1 MNRSV
6 ANNTQ
11 YNASPDMAL
20 QNGEYLMKNGKRQ
33 IAWFSIMLMVLTLI
47 FPMGT
52 TVSFARKKKVKLKK
66 IVLNHSTYK
75 LQKGKSLK
83 LKASFKPKK
92 TTQKKITWKSS
103 NKKVA
108 SVSKKGVVKARKL
121 GTAKITAK
129 VKGTKK
135 KAVCKIQVVLKKSQE
150 EQPNSGDGQQ
160 PQVVPESIAPAGGSV
175 MPPASEVPVASP
187 TPKYDRPATTAEP
200 FCYFDLKDKNL
211 IHTEGLS
218 ENDIV
223 WNEDGTVT
231 ITFTQQYST
240 VNFYLPDNAQN
251 YYSNYKY
258 IQFIYK
264 STGGNLGHALYDAQ
278 MEGAAN
284 PSAGKHPDWGSKI
297 QESPD
302 ENTLWLEVTDDCVGG
317 CIRGLQ
323 IFNPN
328 EMQAGQS
335 ITITISG
342 ILFAESRPT
351 ICPTSPPEASGVPS
365 VSEQPGASQKPGESQ
380 LPGVSQKP
388 GQSQLPGASQKPG
401 QSQLPGV
408 SQKPGGSQQ
417 PGVSQAPSVSAIP
430 GSEKPGETAPPVKY
444 IDLTAEGAFK
454 NEMPDGASVVNNPDG
469 SITIT
474 FSKQFAALNFY
485 LPDNVQNNNS
495 NYKSVVLTYT
505 CEGGNLG
512 HALYDADSGKH
523 PDWGKKITESQEEK
537 TLVFAVTNDC
547 VGGCIRGF
555 QIFNPN
561 EMQEGSTITI
571 TVKSMIFSN
580 KENPTPDDLNPSPAP
595 VPTPTPTVAPTEPP
609 LPIMT
614 REPGPHGINGPT
626 AVGEEVTWDC
636 ITFGS
641 YYQSAY
647 TPKQAPASPVEG
659 NEYTDSD
666 ETVMI
671 YQGGAYYKKEPIKWR
686 VLSVDGDDAFLVAD
700 QNLDTQ
706 PYHADNCDSMIWEN
720 SSIRKWLN
728 GEFFSSAFT
737 DEEQRA
743 ILQTTV
749 STEKNPQYATEGGA
763 DTSDKVYLLSADEAK
778 YKDYGFAIHYDK
790 TSGSRQAKNS
800 AYALGKDVW
809 SNDSEEYADNGWW
822 WLRSPGSL
830 PFKAAY
836 VGSEGFTDYSGFI
849 AVNTGGGVR
858 PVLHLNL
865 CSVTWTEAGKVSSN
879 SASDLL
885 PTPIP
890 TENPVKEVALSGV
903 RIDPS
908 ECGSYDIDTDTISIN
923 DTRTGEGESTFMYF
937 PIPMTVS
944 PGETLRV
951 TISGPS
957 WGSNDF
963 RIWTTPAGSEGSGDF
978 VENSSTFLD
987 PKKNADGSYT
997 GTVEVT
1003 AKDRECNRIT
1013 LKAQWGVKIEG
1024 LVISKI
1030 TVERVKSTE
1039 SAP

>member
-317 CIRGLQ
+317 CIRG
-323 IFNPN
+323 
-328 EMQAGQS
+328 
-335 ITITISG
+335 
-342 ILFAESRPT
+342 
-351 ICPTSPPEASGVPS
+351 
-365 VSEQPGASQKPGESQ
+365 
-380 LPGVSQKP
+380 
-388 GQSQLPGASQKPG
+388 
-401 QSQLPGV
+401 
-408 SQKPGGSQQ
+408 
-417 PGVSQAPSVSAIP
+417 
-430 GSEKPGETAPPVKY
+430 
-444 IDLTAEGAFK
+444 
-454 NEMPDGASVVNNPDG
+454 
-469 SITIT
+469 
-474 FSKQFAALNFY
+474 
-485 LPDNVQNNNS
+485 
-495 NYKSVVLTYT
+495 
-505 CEGGNLG
+505 
-512 HALYDADSGKH
+512 
-523 PDWGKKITESQEEK
+523 
-537 TLVFAVTNDC
+537 
-547 VGGCIRGF
+547 F

-706 PYHADNCDSMIWEN
+706 PYHADNCDSMTWEN